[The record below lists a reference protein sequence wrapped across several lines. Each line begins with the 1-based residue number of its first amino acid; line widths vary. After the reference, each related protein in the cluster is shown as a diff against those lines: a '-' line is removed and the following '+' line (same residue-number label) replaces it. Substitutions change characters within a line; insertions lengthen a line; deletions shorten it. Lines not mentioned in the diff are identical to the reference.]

1 MSRLPPGLSLA
12 IEYAGEQIAEEIV
25 FEGGQ
30 QAISTM
36 ESMLV
41 NAGQEAAFVS
51 YVLPAFEDSIAFAL
65 SSEEYEWNDVDA
77 GPYVD
82 FLGDTVEE
90 GNMIAGGA
98 CLLAQLIEAASD
110 EISGIEDGD
119 NGLLSIFSSAS
130 EYADELDDDEGNLF

>member
-1 MSRLPPGLSLA
+1 MAGIPPWVRLA
-12 IEYAGEQIAEEIV
+12 IEFAGEQLAEDIV

-36 ESMLV
+36 ETMLV
-41 NAGQEAAFVS
+41 NAGQEAAFTS
-51 YVLPAFEDSIAFAL
+51 YILPAFEDSIDFAL
-65 SSEEYEWNDVDA
+65 SSPEYEWNDVDA

-90 GNMIAGGA
+90 GNMIASGA

-110 EISGIEDGD
+110 EISDIDDGD

-130 EYADELDDDEGNLF
+130 EYADELDDEGDFF